1 MPPRGPP
8 PGDLMQSPIWLRCQW
23 MLCGTEPLAY
33 EADRLADQ
41 GRLSHPRCPCSGPRH
56 VFSPWP
62 LHPPSTKRQ
71 RKDTASELDSVVQV
85 LNFSPYKDSKGGS
98 VA

>member
-1 MPPRGPP
+1 M
-8 PGDLMQSPIWLRCQW
+8 
-23 MLCGTEPLAY
+23 
-33 EADRLADQ
+33 
-41 GRLSHPRCPCSGPRH
+41 
-56 VFSPWP
+56 FSPWP

-71 RKDTASELDSVVQV
+71 RRDTATELDSVVQV